1 MCILYHT
8 ETSSDI
14 HMKQFCEA
22 CKLKNLIKKPTCFKK
37 IDNPSGID
45 FILKKHY
52 KYFQDLGTFNV
63 WLP

>member
-1 MCILYHT
+1 
-8 ETSSDI
+8 
-14 HMKQFCEA
+14 MKQFCEA
-22 CKLKNLIKKPTCFKK
+22 CKLKNLIKKRTCFKK